1 VSRFALHAWLNSKHR
16 SAVRDRN
23 NVQRT
28 LTILKPDTVKAG
40 NAGLV
45 IDRLLK
51 EGFRIRA
58 MKLVHLTKAQAE
70 GFYYVHKERPFFA
83 SLVEF
88 MSEGPIVPMVLE
100 ADNAIEKLRK
110 VMGATDPAK
119 ADAGTIRKQFA
130 TNIER
135 NAIHGSDGPDTAA
148 YEIAY
153 FFNRLE
159 IL

>member
-1 VSRFALHAWLNSKHR
+1 
-16 SAVRDRN
+16 
-23 NVQRT
+23 
-28 LTILKPDTVKAG
+28 
-40 NAGLV
+40 
-45 IDRLLK
+45 
-51 EGFRIRA
+51 

-70 GFYYVHKERPFFA
+70 GFYYVHKERPFFG
-83 SLVEF
+83 SLVSF

-110 VMGATDPAK
+110 LMGATDPAK
-119 ADAGTIRKQFA
+119 ADAGTIRKLFA
-130 TNIER
+130 TDIER

-148 YEIAY
+148 FEIAY

>member
-1 VSRFALHAWLNSKHR
+1 M
-16 SAVRDRN
+16 
-23 NVQRT
+23 QRT
-28 LTILKPDTVKAG
+28 FTILKPDTVSAG
-40 NAGLV
+40 NTGRI

-51 EGFRIRA
+51 EGFQIRA
-58 MKLVHLTKAQAE
+58 MKLVHLTREQAE
-70 GFYYVHKERPFFA
+70 GFYYVHRERPFFP
-83 SLVEF
+83 SLVKF
-88 MSEGPIVPMVLE
+88 MTEGPIVPMVLE

-119 ADAGTIRKQFA
+119 ADPGTIRKEFA

-148 YEIAY
+148 YEIGY